1 MYMYA
6 KQRKDAMW
14 QISLAVSEYMVGDRT
29 LSENS
34 AIEKYL
40 EEIHYPGMN
49 AMYRRKFIK
58 MSLTKYPPQ
67 IDHQKIK
74 LLD

>member
-14 QISLAVSEYMVGDRT
+14 QISLAVSEYMSGDRM
-29 LSENS
+29 LSEVG

-40 EEIHYPGMN
+40 EEIRYPGMN
-49 AMYRRKFIK
+49 AIYRRKFIE
-58 MSLTKYPPQ
+58 MSLSKYPPQ
-67 IDHQKIK
+67 IDHQKTK